1 MRKQI
6 GILAAVAAV
15 MCASAGAYAGYKYSS
30 GTPSITAT
38 SAIAVLGSTRA
49 SADNTAYAGC
59 TIRGTS
65 TGSSIG
71 WCDFVDATGASKS
84 CSFSDPS
91 MLQAVTAMTP
101 YSAVRA
107 FFNASGTCTSLYID
121 NYSFYLP
128 LTP

>member
-6 GILAAVAAV
+6 GIVAAVAGV
-15 MCASAGAYAGYKYSS
+15 LCASAAYAGYQYAG
-30 GTPSITAT
+30 GTPSITST
-38 SAIAVLGSTRA
+38 SAIAILGSTRA

-59 TIRGTS
+59 TVRGTS

-71 WCDFVDATGASKS
+71 WCDFVDAGGTSKT
-84 CSFSDPS
+84 CSFSDPA
-91 MLQAVTAMTP
+91 MIQAVTAMTP

-107 FFNASGTCTSLYID
+107 FFTASGTCTSLYID

>member
-1 MRKQI
+1 MKKRI
-6 GILAAVAAV
+6 GILAVVAGV
-15 MCASAGAYAGYKYSS
+15 LGASAAYAGYKSVGS
-30 GTPSITAT
+30 TPSITAT
-38 SAIAVLGSTRA
+38 SAVAILGPTRA

-65 TGSSIG
+65 TGSNIG
-71 WCDFVDATGASKS
+71 WCDFVDASGVSKT
-84 CSFSDPS
+84 CSFSDPA
-91 MLQAVTAMTP
+91 MIQVVTAMTP

-107 FFNASGTCTSLYID
+107 FFNASGTCTSLYVD